1 MKVRKILAER
11 KRTQNLVTVPESATL
26 KEVAE
31 KLCEHGLG
39 AMLVV
44 DPESEPPQYVGII
57 SERDIL
63 RECCTNDDF
72 RKTKVQDAMTRDLIV
87 CKVDDDVDYV
97 MKVMSRKHIRH
108 MPVMDENSKIVG
120 ILSIRNVIECLLEEQ
135 QIQIHHL
142 SDFAGGYGNRV
153 Y

>member
-1 MKVRKILAER
+1 MKVKKILAER
-11 KRTQNLVTVPESATL
+11 KRTQNLVTVPETATL
-26 KEVAE
+26 KEVSE

-44 DPESEPPQYVGII
+44 DPESEPLQYTGII

-63 RECCTNDDF
+63 KECCTNDDF
-72 RKTKVQDAMTRDLIV
+72 RETKVQDAMTRDLIV
-87 CKVDDDVDYV
+87 CKIDDDVNYV
-97 MKVMSRKHIRH
+97 MKVMTRKHIRH
-108 MPVMDENSKIVG
+108 IPVLDEDSKIVA

-135 QIQIHHL
+135 QIHIHHL

-153 Y
+153 F